1 MFEIHGAGS
10 VSVKCLHHMLAHS
23 LSCFFFLLT
32 WVKSLC
38 TWPACQEWSE
48 RNTGPPVY
56 GKELMDSHSSSQ
68 IYSNTHTG
76 THTGRL
82 HFPLSAQICALHK
95 PTRVFHPYD
104 ALTRTQQRIWGLFWH
119 EVIDMQRDSRERQAN
134 MNSEGQTDKHT
145 AQSLRFRAQ
154 RNPSNNSEIKGS
166 SPSSFML
173 SMVINNQ

>member
-1 MFEIHGAGS
+1 MFAPHARS
-10 VSVKCLHHMLAHS
+10 LAFM
-23 LSCFFFLLT
+23 FFFPFLLEWNLYALDQPARNDQRET
-32 WVKSLC
+32 LDLQSMERSLW
-38 TWPACQEWSE
+38 TVIQAHRYTQ
-48 RNTGPPVY
+48 
-56 GKELMDSHSSSQ
+56 
-68 IYSNTHTG
+68 

-95 PTRVFHPYD
+95 PTRVSHPYD

-154 RNPSNNSEIKGS
+154 QNPANNSEIKGS
-166 SPSSFML
+166 GPSSFML
-173 SMVINNQ
+173 CMVINNQ